1 MHNSGNIQ
9 IIRANSKNESF
20 QELVKL
26 LDADLAIRDG
36 DDHDF
41 YHQFNGIDQL
51 NQVVVVFQ
59 DEIAVACGAFKPYN
73 SSTVEIKRM
82 YTHEEFRGQ
91 GFASIALAELE
102 KWAGLVGF
110 ETAVLETGIKQ
121 PEAINLYGKLGYHKR
136 ENYGPYAGLKTS
148 VCFSKKLV

>member
-1 MHNSGNIQ
+1 MPNSAPL
-9 IIRANSKNESF
+9 RVVRTNSKNEWF

-51 NQVVVVFQ
+51 NQVVMVFKG
-59 DEIAVACGAFKPYN
+59 EVAVACGAFKPYN

-82 YTHEEFRGQ
+82 YTHEAHRGE
-91 GFASIALAELE
+91 GYASLALSL
-102 KWAGLVGF
+102 
-110 ETAVLETGIKQ
+110 IH
-121 PEAINLYGKLGYHKR
+121 I
-136 ENYGPYAGLKTS
+136 
-148 VCFSKKLV
+148 